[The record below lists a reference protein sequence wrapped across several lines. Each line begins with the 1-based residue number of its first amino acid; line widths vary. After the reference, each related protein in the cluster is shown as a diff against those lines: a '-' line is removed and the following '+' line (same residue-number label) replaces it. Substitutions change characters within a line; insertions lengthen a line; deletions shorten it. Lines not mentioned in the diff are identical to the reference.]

1 MRWSSLTLP
10 GLTLLG
16 WSPAA
21 LVAAGLLA
29 GYLALIGLVALT
41 AVYSARPTRRQAA
54 LVVLRLLLR
63 RDTAVSGTAAVSPPS
78 TSPPPTGDDVS
89 PAR

>member
-1 MRWSSLTLP
+1 VHVRRQP
-10 GLTLLG
+10 
-16 WSPAA
+16 
-21 LVAAGLLA
+21 
-29 GYLALIGLVALT
+29 YLALIGLVALT
-41 AVYSARPTRRQAA
+41 AVYTTKPTRRQAA

-78 TSPPPTGDDVS
+78 AGDDGS